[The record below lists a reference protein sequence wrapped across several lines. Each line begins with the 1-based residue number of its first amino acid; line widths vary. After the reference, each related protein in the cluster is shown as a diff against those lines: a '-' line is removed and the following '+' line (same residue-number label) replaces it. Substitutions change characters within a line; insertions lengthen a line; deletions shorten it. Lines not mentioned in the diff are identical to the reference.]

1 MTPTTNRRRH
11 ARYATAIECKLIRG
25 AHSRYDTAR
34 TGDISAGGAMLE
46 VFTARPIREGETID
60 IAVNWGDRPLMLAG
74 DRVGA
79 RVLRAG
85 PLLGR
90 TQLVAIAFD
99 RVQEQAEALAGA
111 EAA

>member
-1 MTPTTNRRRH
+1 MSPRFHARRPARPIHPRCEGIATPGGPRPLPRTGDLMTPTTNRRRH

-60 IAVNWGDRPLMLAG
+60 IAVNWGI
-74 DRVGA
+74 A
-79 RVLRAG
+79 R
-85 PLLGR
+85 
-90 TQLVAIAFD
+90 
-99 RVQEQAEALAGA
+99 
-111 EAA
+111 

>member
-1 MTPTTNRRRH
+1 
-11 ARYATAIECKLIRG
+11 
-25 AHSRYDTAR
+25 
-34 TGDISAGGAMLE
+34 
-46 VFTARPIREGETID
+46 
-60 IAVNWGDRPLMLAG
+60 MLAG